1 MSLSPEELQR
11 HTEALWQ
18 LCYQYVQTHNLESST
33 TGILIVSE
41 LTTDPSKVPATCIQY
56 AADPKA
62 AAMTLARCAA
72 SELQKAGVKLGS
84 GS

>member
-1 MSLSPEELQR
+1 MSPDELQR

-18 LCYQYVQTHNLESST
+18 LCYEYVKAHDLESKT

-41 LTTDPSKVPATCIQY
+41 LTTDSTKVPATCIQY
-56 AADPKA
+56 ATEPKA
-62 AAMTLARCAA
+62 AAITLARYAA
-72 SELQKAGVKLGS
+72 SELPKTGGMLGG